1 MKQIL
6 KVGAVAAV
14 VASIYAALLLS
25 SGNLP
30 HSFALL
36 LPYLPVYA
44 VVILGCYGLGA
55 VGYGLMVFP
64 TCPEQAE
71 LLQKDIDEARAF
83 YKSKDVDVGLDYFH
97 WN

>member
-6 KVGAVAAV
+6 KVGALLVA
-14 VASIYAALLLS
+14 VASVYVALLLS
-25 SGNLP
+25 SPNLP

-44 VVILGCYGLGA
+44 VVALGCYGLGA

-64 TCPEQAE
+64 TCPEQAD
-71 LLQKDIDEARAF
+71 LLLKDIDEARAF
-83 YKSKDVDVGLDYFH
+83 YKSKNVDVGLND
-97 WN
+97 